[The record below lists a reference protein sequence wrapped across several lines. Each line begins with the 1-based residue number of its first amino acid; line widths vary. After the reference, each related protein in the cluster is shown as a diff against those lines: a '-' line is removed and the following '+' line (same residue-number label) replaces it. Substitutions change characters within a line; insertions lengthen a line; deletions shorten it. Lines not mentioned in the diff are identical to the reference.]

1 MDSDLLKISENKAE
15 IFHDEDLVS
24 IALDDSIE
32 ETHPGKAVWLIVCAV
47 SMGGFS
53 FRSNEQELITSITSG
68 GALIGS
74 VAAGMTA
81 DKYGRKLAIYVG
93 CIIFFIGS
101 IIQAAAYSLPQ
112 MTVGR
117 LVVGFG
123 VGEAAMIVPLYI
135 GEMAPARFC
144 GRLIVFDNI
153 CVTFG
158 QLVSYALGAAF
169 TNVASGWRYMVG
181 LGAVPALLLV
191 AMMPFC
197 PEIPRQLVLH
207 GRLEEARRVIA
218 KIFPRATDQQSLAWQ
233 MRQLFTVG
241 QNVRALITACA
252 VMAVSQLGGFNSLMY
267 YASTLFLM
275 VGFDKPT
282 VVSIVAG
289 ATNFIFGFPNFIFI
303 DRFGRRR
310 MLLCLSLV
318 VASTREM
325 GWPNI
330 LLLVSLIVYI
340 AFYSAGVAPISWVG
354 TEFLPLEVRA
364 LGTMMN
370 SVTCWGSNIIILSTF
385 LSMMEGMTPSGTF
398 GFYAGICFLGFIFA
412 IFCYAE
418 VHNMPLESVREIY
431 NHGFGV
437 NVDSWITSIDLFNL
451 LPMIKYNSDTEYL
464 SSDNPS
470 RYQFIST
477 NKAKSYGPQL
487 SGSPQGTYLTYP
499 WDLTSSTNAHDPSR
513 VAHNI
518 PELRQITLTRH
529 KMTVSESGQP
539 EKGVLTDPNGERIDN
554 RSSSEWVGVRITN
567 LVIIVRYADLFQRFI
582 ETKNMIVFFLDLDH

>member
-1 MDSDLLKISENKAE
+1 MDSDSLKNSDNKAE
-15 IFHDEDLVS
+15 IFHNEDLTS
-24 IALDDSIE
+24 IGLDDSIE
-32 ETHPGKAVWLIVCAV
+32 ETNPGKAVWLIVCAV
-47 SMGGFS
+47 SMGGFLFGYDTGVIS
-53 FRSNEQELITSITSG
+53 AVLVNLGSDLGKPLSSNEQELVTSITSG

-81 DKYGRKLAIYVG
+81 DKYGRKLAIY
-93 CIIFFIGS
+93 
-101 IIQAAAYSLPQ
+101 

-135 GEMAPARFC
+135 GEMAPARFR

-181 LGAVPALLLV
+181 LGTVPALLLV
-191 AMMPFC
+191 VMMPFC
-197 PEIPRQLVLH
+197 PETPRQLVLH
-207 GRLEEARRVIA
+207 GRLEEAKCVIA
-218 KIFPRATDQQSLAWQ
+218 KIFPRATDQQVDAKARVIRHSIEEATASISNKSLVWQ

-252 VMAVSQLGGFNSLMY
+252 VMAVSQLGGFNTLMY
-267 YASTLFLM
+267 YSSTLFSM

-282 VVSIVAG
+282 VVSIVVG

-303 DRFGRRR
+303 DRLGRRR

-318 VASTREM
+318 VASVAFHWIPVNHDLTAVETREM

-340 AFYSAGVAPISWVG
+340 AFYAAGVAPISWVG

-370 SVTCWGSNIIILSTF
+370 SVTCWGCNIIISSTF
-385 LSMMEGMTPSGTF
+385 LSMMKGMTPSGAF

-437 NVDSWITSIDLFNL
+437 KYARKVQKEL
-451 LPMIKYNSDTEYL
+451 LEA
-464 SSDNPS
+464 
-470 RYQFIST
+470 RISEE
-477 NKAKSYGPQL
+477 
-487 SGSPQGTYLTYP
+487 
-499 WDLTSSTNAHDPSR
+499 STA
-513 VAHNI
+513 
-518 PELRQITLTRH
+518 
-529 KMTVSESGQP
+529 
-539 EKGVLTDPNGERIDN
+539 
-554 RSSSEWVGVRITN
+554 
-567 LVIIVRYADLFQRFI
+567 
-582 ETKNMIVFFLDLDH
+582 

>member
-1 MDSDLLKISENKAE
+1 MPSIMDSDSLQISENKAE

-47 SMGGFS
+47 SMGGFLFGYDTGVIS
-53 FRSNEQELITSITSG
+53 SVLVNLGSDLGKPLSSNEQELITSITSG

-135 GEMAPARFC
+135 GEMAPARFR

-169 TNVASGWRYMVG
+169 TDVASGWRYMVG

-197 PEIPRQLVLH
+197 PETPRQLVLH
-207 GRLEEARRVIA
+207 GRLEEARRVIS
-218 KIFPRATDQQSLAWQ
+218 KIFPRATDRQVDAKARLIRYSIEEATASISNKSLAWQ

-267 YASTLFLM
+267 YASTLFSM

-282 VVSIVAG
+282 VVSIVVG

-310 MLLCLSLV
+310 MLLVTILGMCLSLV
-318 VASTREM
+318 VASVAFHWIPVNHDLTAVETREM

-370 SVTCWGSNIIILSTF
+370 SVTCWGCNIIISSTF
-385 LSMMEGMTPSGTF
+385 LSMMKGMTPSGTF
-398 GFYAGICFLGFIFA
+398 GFYAGICLLGFIFA

-437 NVDSWITSIDLFNL
+437 
-451 LPMIKYNSDTEYL
+451 KYAREVQKELHEARDAEG
-464 SSDNPS
+464 
-470 RYQFIST
+470 ST
-477 NKAKSYGPQL
+477 A
-487 SGSPQGTYLTYP
+487 
-499 WDLTSSTNAHDPSR
+499 
-513 VAHNI
+513 
-518 PELRQITLTRH
+518 
-529 KMTVSESGQP
+529 
-539 EKGVLTDPNGERIDN
+539 
-554 RSSSEWVGVRITN
+554 
-567 LVIIVRYADLFQRFI
+567 
-582 ETKNMIVFFLDLDH
+582 